1 MAFKSSTN
9 WFEIRPAGPTKIYE
23 PLQVIGFEGA
33 FGSKYS
39 CDGSFDCRSF
49 GDFFADK
56 RTL

>member
-33 FGSKYS
+33 LWFEVFLFKIY
-39 CDGSFDCRSF
+39 
-49 GDFFADK
+49 
-56 RTL
+56 